1 MKLHDSRDAFE
12 TIILNIAKREDIRS
26 DVLEKDYYVTLL
38 LNELSLNQDKWKA
51 YFKGGT
57 ALYKALSS
65 INRFSEDIDLT
76 VYVKDCSNTQG
87 KKRLEQSAQGYS
99 FLQRLTDDSENN
111 NSRGNVTSV
120 YGYLSIFTDM
130 DKDDPLQRFGRVKV
144 EATSFTISEP
154 WEAMEITPIIYTKA
168 TDEEKYILE
177 QEFDVVPFQLQT
189 IKLERIFVDKLFATE
204 FYYIRYK
211 ASSTD
216 TEENFAFDVAKHIY
230 DLMILYD
237 HPKIQVLLSN
247 SNCLKE
253 LISFKRAEEFIRKG
267 GIPAD
272 LSIKDFSYTTEL
284 LLDKDFEIEY
294 NRMQDIYVF
303 QDADKLPLSKAIT
316 VLEIIKTIDE

>member
-12 TIILNIAKREDIRS
+12 TIILTIAEREDIRP

-38 LNELSLNQDKWKA
+38 LKELSLNQDKWKA

-76 VYVKDCSNTQG
+76 VYIKDCSNTQG

-99 FLQRLTDDSENN
+99 FLQRLTADNESI
-111 NSRGNVTSV
+111 NSKGNVTSV
-120 YGYLSIFTDM
+120 YGYISILTDM

-154 WEAMEITPIIYTKA
+154 WETMEIAPIIYTKA

-177 QEFDVVPFQLQT
+177 TEFAVGLFGLQT
-189 IKLERIFVDKLFATE
+189 IKLERIFVDKIFAAE
-204 FYYIRYK
+204 FYYVRYK
-211 ASSTD
+211 ASSSA
-216 TEENFAFDVAKHIY
+216 TEANYAFDVAKHIY
-230 DLMILYD
+230 DLVILYN
-237 HPKIQVLLSN
+237 HPKIQALLEN
-247 SNCLKE
+247 PHWLRE
-253 LISFKRAEEFIRKG
+253 LISFKRAEEALRKG

-272 LSIKDFSYTTEL
+272 LNIKDFSYPAEL
-284 LLDKDFEIEY
+284 LLDKDFEAEY

-303 QDADKLPLSKAIT
+303 QDGNKIPLSKAT
-316 VLEIIKTIDE
+316 NVLEVIKSIEE